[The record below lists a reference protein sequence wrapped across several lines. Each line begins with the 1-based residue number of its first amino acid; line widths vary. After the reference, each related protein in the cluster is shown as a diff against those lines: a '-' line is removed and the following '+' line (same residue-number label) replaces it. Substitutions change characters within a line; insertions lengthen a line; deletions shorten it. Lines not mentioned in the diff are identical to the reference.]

1 MNSKKVFISY
11 SRQDKQK
18 VLSIVRDIEKALGI
32 QCWLDID
39 GIESGELFEDKI
51 VNAINNAEVVLLML
65 SHNSVKSSCVR
76 EEFEYALKTEKRIVP
91 LIIDGYQLKDWYLF
105 KFGRT
110 DYIDTLNEDHI
121 QKLIRNLRSWIVPDV
136 KAEIVEEVVAKPTEP
151 QDLNTLG
158 LKEMRQRANGGD
170 PECQYLLGLRYLD
183 GSDGLKQNSTHA
195 VMWLNKAAS
204 SGNASAQCLLGEYY
218 EEQSKYDKS
227 GHWYR
232 LACGLG
238 HSRAAL
244 RLGHMYE
251 IGAGV
256 SKDLKIA
263 LEYYKK
269 ALDMGEPA
277 AKKYYDMLVGAAMVS
292 ISRIRIQ
299 QVKSDAPV
307 VRFTVKIKGENLNG
321 YHMRCLITFKPD
333 VPLNKSLEVAPVPA
347 EFNYKGI
354 LGKFA
359 KFSPE
364 QDGEVVNDFSFDIP
378 CRILSDYGKKGE
390 WPLIA
395 TITILSEDGDK
406 LNELT
411 RKDKRFYLRSRKHI
425 LSRKVVYELQKQ

>member
-1 MNSKKVFISY
+1 MNSRKVFISY

-39 GIESGELFEDKI
+39 GIESGEQFGDKI
-51 VNAINNAEVVLLML
+51 VKAIDNADIVLLMF
-65 SHNSVKSSCVR
+65 SQNSVLSPYVK
-76 EEFEYALKTEKRIVP
+76 EEVNYSLTTAKKVVP
-91 LIIDGYQLKDWYLF
+91 LLIDGYQLEGWYLL
-105 KFGRT
+105 KLGLT
-110 DYIDTLNEDHI
+110 DYIDTQKEDQV
-121 QKLIRNLRSWIVPDV
+121 QKLIRNLRTWIVPDV
-136 KAEIVEEVVAKPTEP
+136 KAEIVEEVVAKATEP

-158 LKEMRQRANGGD
+158 LKEMRQRANDGD

-183 GSDGLKQNSTHA
+183 GGDGLKQNSTHA

-218 EEQSKYDKS
+218 EDKRKYDKAA
-227 GHWYR
+227 HWYR

-244 RLGHMYE
+244 RLGYMYE
-251 IGAGV
+251 IGGGV

-269 ALDMGEPA
+269 ALDNGEPA

-299 QVKSDAPV
+299 HVKSDAPV
-307 VRFTVKIKGENLNG
+307 VRFAVKVIGENLKG
-321 YHMRCLITFKPD
+321 YHLRCLITFRPD
-333 VPLNKSLEVAPVPA
+333 VPVTKSVEIAPVPS
-347 EFNYKGI
+347 EFNYNGI

-359 KFSPE
+359 QFSPE
-364 QDGEVVNDFSFDIP
+364 QDGEVVKDFSFDIP

-390 WPLIA
+390 WPLKA

-406 LNELT
+406 LHELT
-411 RKDKRFYLRSRKHI
+411 RKVKSFYLRSHKQL
-425 LSRKVVYELQKQ
+425 LSRKVVYELQKK